1 MNNALH
7 LNKEL
12 RNGTFEALKE
22 DIFKEYN
29 EEEKIY
35 QDYKRKEFINA
46 LLYDIENNKES
57 LINEYVIAVSDSRL
71 FVRSNIVDIDKSV
84 VLYNEDINKESLE
97 TIRNFQKE
105 YYMKDKLESILRN
118 EETKY
123 VFMKAIEKIGKV
135 DNTMTTEEGS
145 QLWDRLGGYDFK
157 LRYLGEM
164 CEGIAIHKV
173 KGNFEISVYHTLDIP
188 DEDGYHNPETTVT
201 KSIRIKDAD
210 FRTIV
215 DNVYND
221 LEKDKNLGG
230 EAI

>member
-12 RNGTFEALKE
+12 RDGTFEALKE
-22 DIFKEYN
+22 DIFKEYD

-57 LINEYVIAVSDSRL
+57 LINEYDISVSDSRL
-71 FVRSNIVDIDKSV
+71 FVIPNIDTDKYV
-84 VLYNEDINKESLE
+84 ILYNEDISKENLE

-105 YYMKDKLESILRN
+105 YFMKDKFESILRN

-123 VFMKAIEKIGKV
+123 IFMKAIEKIGEV
-135 DNTMTTEEGS
+135 DNAITTEEGS

-157 LRYLGEM
+157 LRDLGEM
-164 CEGIAIHKV
+164 SDGIAIHKV
-173 KGNFEISVYHTLDIP
+173 KGSFEISMYHTLDIP

-201 KSIRIKDAD
+201 KSIRVKDAD

-215 DNVYND
+215 NNVYND